1 MGHKVV
7 INRCFGGF
15 GLSMAAV
22 DWLKVRGA
30 EDKVSDALASTFAQG
45 RWHGD
50 RHDPLLVECVETLGS
65 ERASGHYADLEV
77 VEIFG
82 NQYRID
88 EYDGQE
94 SVEEPSNIGWITIE
108 PDSCDPD

>member
-15 GLSMAAV
+15 GLSQAAV
-22 DWLKVRGA
+22 EWLQVRGA
-30 EDKVSDALASTFAQG
+30 DDKVKSSSFFGTHHH
-45 RWHGD
+45 WTGD

-94 SVEEPSNIGWITIE
+94 SVEEPSDIGWVTIE
-108 PDSCDPD
+108 DACDPD